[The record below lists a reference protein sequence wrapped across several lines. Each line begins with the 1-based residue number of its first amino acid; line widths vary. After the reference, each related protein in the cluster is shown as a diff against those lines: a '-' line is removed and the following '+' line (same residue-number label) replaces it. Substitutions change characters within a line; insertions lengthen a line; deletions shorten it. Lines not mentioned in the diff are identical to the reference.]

1 MQTEHTFR
9 EVDKHIDRQGAMS
22 AAMMNMA
29 LSTNGLRGKNRVGVG
44 AGLQGQESAIAVGYQ
59 RIVNENTSFSISGAA
74 TKDESSGG
82 VGVGFSW

>member
-1 MQTEHTFR
+1 LQTEHTFR

-44 AGLQGQESAIAVGYQ
+44 AGLQGQESAIAVG
-59 RIVNENTSFSISGAA
+59 
-74 TKDESSGG
+74 
-82 VGVGFSW
+82 